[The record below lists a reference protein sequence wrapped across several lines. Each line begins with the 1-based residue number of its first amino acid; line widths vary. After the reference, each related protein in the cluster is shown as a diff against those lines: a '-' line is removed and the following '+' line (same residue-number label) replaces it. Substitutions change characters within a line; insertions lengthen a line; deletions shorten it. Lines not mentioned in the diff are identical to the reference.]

1 MLQILPKNII
11 PITEARSKLDD
22 LVREAKGENF
32 FVISQQGK
40 TKAAV
45 IDVEY
50 LLELH
55 KKADTEEMRR
65 AHEGLQECFRQYLKK
80 RGLNPDRMRTKQA
93 EKILFDLAK

>member
-11 PITEARSKLDD
+11 PITEARGKLDD

-50 LLELH
+50 LLELQ
-55 KKADTEEMRR
+55 KKVDMAEMRR
-65 AHEGLQECFRQYLKK
+65 AREAMQEGFHQYLIRK
-80 RGLNPDRMRTKQA
+80 GYNPDKISDKQA
-93 EKILFDLAK
+93 EKILFNLK